1 MQSKIEQYSKA
12 IAGSEQGFNP
22 TQGPSNQE
30 QQARQMSKKK
40 KEMEAK
46 LFQDQQVREKKAFEE
61 AQKKQQLDEYNKV
74 VQDVEVFQKEE
85 AQKKLDALTKNKN
98 HLD

>member
-1 MQSKIEQYSKA
+1 M
-12 IAGSEQGFNP
+12 N
-22 TQGPSNQE
+22 
-30 QQARQMSKKK
+30 KKK

-61 AQKKQQLDEYNKV
+61 AQKKQQQDEYNKV
-74 VQDVEVFQKEE
+74 VLDVEVFQKEE
-85 AQKKLDALTKNKN
+85 AQKKLDLLTKNKN

>member
-1 MQSKIEQYSKA
+1 M
-12 IAGSEQGFNP
+12 N
-22 TQGPSNQE
+22 
-30 QQARQMSKKK
+30 KKK

-61 AQKKQQLDEYNKV
+61 AQKKQQQDEYNKV

-85 AQKKLDALTKNKN
+85 AQKKLDLLTKNKN